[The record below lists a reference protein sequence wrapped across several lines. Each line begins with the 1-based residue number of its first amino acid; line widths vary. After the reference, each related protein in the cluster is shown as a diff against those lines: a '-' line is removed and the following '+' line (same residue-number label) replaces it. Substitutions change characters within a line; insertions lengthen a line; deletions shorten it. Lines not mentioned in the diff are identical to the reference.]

1 MWIRITAKII
11 FKAIYIWHVITECGD
26 FTKSSSLEILKL
38 RYSLIS
44 WHQGCC
50 LATPKI
56 KVMLSVPDFW
66 PRKAIFARFR
76 RCLLASYLRYKILH
90 SNFESQRHSSQILTR
105 YQHWFIFT
113 DPVVYT
119 WSIII
124 ICTFGDI
131 TIWIWWTVLI
141 TRWNRTFFPFELF
154 LVVHCKTTDCTH
166 FTITPLFEMLRNR
179 STIIFVKMIV
189 CSLHSSILKPSK
201 KLELKIG
208 PLQTTDGTP
217 SRIWLSVRENMVN
230 VKSLSSHK
238 MESSRCTVS
247 FEIQIHNQ
255 TSSLHLIVVVILS
268 MESMSALILF
278 DFKWFHFDSRQVLAS
293 VLILRV

>member
-56 KVMLSVPDFW
+56 KAMLSVPDFW

-105 YQHWFIFT
+105 NQHWFIFT

-141 TRWNRTFFPFELF
+141 TRWNRTFFPFEFF

-166 FTITPLFEMLRNR
+166 FTITPLFVMLRDR

-189 CSLHSSILKPSK
+189 CSLHSSILKPGGKVQFETS
-201 KLELKIG
+201 
-208 PLQTTDGTP
+208 PLRTTGGISDGEP
-217 SRIWLSVRENMVN
+217 S
-230 VKSLSSHK
+230 
-238 MESSRCTVS
+238 
-247 FEIQIHNQ
+247 
-255 TSSLHLIVVVILS
+255 
-268 MESMSALILF
+268 
-278 DFKWFHFDSRQVLAS
+278 
-293 VLILRV
+293 